1 MHRFLQYT
9 LDLFEPLALADS
21 TQHAPE
27 IVAFIAPGVPH
38 GEAQVLNRVIVP
50 AVFTHPRANREL
62 RLGDAQV
69 ALVFGGLGSLSFFF
83 VFAMVEFIPVWRTWH
98 SVVFI
103 GYWAALFIF
112 LFTLTKRTKPPQ
124 KA

>member
-69 ALVFGGLGSLSFFF
+69 AYLFQRAKRRTIGFVVDPDEIASFQ
-83 VFAMVEFIPVWRTWH
+83 AILP
-98 SVVFI
+98 
-103 GYWAALFIF
+103 
-112 LFTLTKRTKPPQ
+112 
-124 KA
+124 